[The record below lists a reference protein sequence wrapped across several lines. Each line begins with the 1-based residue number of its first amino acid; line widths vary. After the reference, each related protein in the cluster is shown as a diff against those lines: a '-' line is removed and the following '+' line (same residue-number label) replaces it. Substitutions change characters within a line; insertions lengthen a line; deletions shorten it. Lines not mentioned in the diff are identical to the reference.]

1 MDVCF
6 EFGGNSAVI
15 FEHYGDI
22 LFQLNDLKGAKEYW
36 EKAIK
41 IDSGNKTIKEK
52 IKNL

>member
-1 MDVCF
+1 MDECF
-6 EFGGNSAVI
+6 DVGGNSAVI

-22 LFQLNDLKGAKEYW
+22 LFQLNNFKGAKEYW